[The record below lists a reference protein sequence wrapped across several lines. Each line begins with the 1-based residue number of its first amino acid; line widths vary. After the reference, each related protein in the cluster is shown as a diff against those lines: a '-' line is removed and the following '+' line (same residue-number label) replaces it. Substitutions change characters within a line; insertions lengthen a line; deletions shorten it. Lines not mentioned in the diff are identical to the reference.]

1 MKRHQ
6 QILAGVLVLQVILSV
21 FVFWP
26 RQVASGI
33 GEPLFPNVTAD
44 DVVGL
49 TVVDNLGEHVTL
61 AKVNGAWVLPEADN
75 YPATAD
81 AVTSVID
88 KLVNLQ
94 SSTVV
99 ARTAASQTQL
109 QVTEDTFQR
118 RLDFETQ
125 SGDTYTV
132 YLGSAPRY
140 TATNF
145 RVADSSEI
153 YLTTELT
160 TWGLSTSL
168 SGWIDTSYVSID
180 QTTVTSATL
189 ENANGTFTFAKADA
203 DWTLADLQADET
215 IAVGKTDAI
224 VRNASTLSLSAPLG
238 LTEDPSYGMATPNA
252 VVTLQTDDGATHVL
266 TVGAMLGDE
275 NTYVVK
281 SSDSPY
287 YVSVLATTVS
297 AMVEDTRTDFL
308 SVPATPTPAAP

>member
-6 QILAGVLVLQVILSV
+6 QILVGVLVLQVILSV

-26 RQVASGI
+26 RPVASGS
-33 GEPLFPNVTAD
+33 GELLFPNVTAD

-49 TVVDNLGEHVTL
+49 TVVDNLGERVTL

-81 AVTSVID
+81 TVTSVID
-88 KLVNLQ
+88 KLVNLK

-99 ARTAASQTQL
+99 ARTDASQTQL

-118 RLDFETQ
+118 RLDFQTQ

-145 RVADSSEI
+145 RVAGSPEI

-160 TWGLSTSL
+160 TWGLSTAL
-168 SGWIDTSYVSID
+168 SGWVDTSYISID
-180 QTTVTSATL
+180 QTTITSATL
-189 ENANGTFTFAKADA
+189 ENANGTFTFAKADT

-215 IAVGKTDAI
+215 IATGKTDAI
-224 VRNASTLSLSAPLG
+224 VRNASTLAMLAPLG
-238 LTEDPSYGMATPNA
+238 QTEDPSYGMATPNA
-252 VVTLQTDDGATHVL
+252 VVTLQTDDGSTHVL
-266 TVGAMLGDE
+266 TVGAMLGDG
-275 NTYVVK
+275 NSYVVK

-287 YVSVLATTVS
+287 YVSVSATNVS
-297 AMVEDTRTDFL
+297 AMVADTRTDFL
-308 SVPATPTPAAP
+308 SVPATPTPTAP